1 MQAMQA
7 LRSSL
12 SLTRLVLAWFMLTL
26 GIAVASPIVHPRA
39 MEVVCTAGG
48 SMQVVMLDED
58 GQAVPGPHHS
68 LDCPLCLAITTPP
81 VYEYQHVAQPQ
92 PLGLALQPIVA
103 ARIAALVGAPLPP
116 RGPPALV

>member
-39 MEVVCTAGG
+39 MEVVCTSGG
-48 SMQVVMLDED
+48 SMQVIMLDED
-58 GQAVPGPHHS
+58 GQAVAGPHHS
-68 LDCPLCLAITTPP
+68 LDCPLCLGITTPP
-81 VYEYQHVAQPQ
+81 AYQYQHVAQPQ